1 MKKNS
6 VKRVLKSIRNYLVII
21 SLYLLH
27 ALYIQKFFEVC
38 YTKFPLPCI
47 LLHSPYTGF
56 SAAFRLLFGCF
67 SGAHGCFFGH
77 TDLTD
82 PTDLVHGLIVG

>member
-47 LLHSPYTGF
+47 LLHSPYTDF
-56 SAAFRLLFGCF
+56 SSAFRVHTGSIFP
-67 SGAHGCFFGH
+67 H
-77 TDLTD
+77 TDPTD